1 MKFLIVIT
9 TMLFMVTTMNDVVK
23 ADDDPPAFFPKTTVV
38 VVNKLEGKS
47 RLTLHCKSKDD
58 DLGVKVLG
66 YNQEYSFKFRP
77 KPFIW
82 PGTLF
87 FCSFQW
93 PNGGGIH
100 WFDIYVQTRDEI
112 ECTVCIWNIESHGP
126 CTYNDRTEKYDLC
139 YGWNKKL

>member
-1 MKFLIVIT
+1 
-9 TMLFMVTTMNDVVK
+9 MLFMVTTMNDVVK